1 SVHRRA
7 ARPRLHRREIFV
19 SEPSQCG
26 MRSAERGMWDELQAR
41 CAGSLDTPPSAI
53 ESGFRLGFAQAGDTV
68 AVVPLAA
75 FLEQGDSLK
84 TFEHIALGAGCAD
97 GAETGM

>member
-1 SVHRRA
+1 MNCQRVAPVHSARRTS
-7 ARPRLHRREIFV
+7 H
-19 SEPSQCG
+19 
-26 MRSAERGMWDELQAR
+26 
-41 CAGSLDTPPSAI
+41 SAI

-84 TFEHIALGAGCAD
+84 TFEHIAFGAGCAD
-97 GAETGM
+97 GAETGML